1 MPEILDLTVT
11 DTLKTKAV
19 ACGYGN
25 IDDAKARLE
34 FHFTIVLC
42 VKGLMYGL
50 RILVGI
56 QGNTI
61 LL

>member
-1 MPEILDLTVT
+1 MPEIGDLTVT
-11 DTLKTKAV
+11 DTSKPLRAV
-19 ACGYGN
+19 YG
-25 IDDAKARLE
+25 IDDASGFR
-34 FHFTIVLC
+34 FTIVLC